1 MAPRASVGLVVAALA
16 CVLLLRAQPRTQ
28 AVVPMRVSAAH
39 NSLSTFPAHALPPL
53 PLRASAEAA
62 AATVRS
68 PFDLDSAEGIDGAL
82 RATGVDNTSRE
93 VILFTSDWT
102 GIVPAVNLV
111 QQLSAWSLDA
121 RMLLLADVERTCSR
135 TARAWPLIRIACG
148 WSRGIPG
155 FRERYGSTYGSVV
168 GLWTL
173 WSAKWLVLARLVER
187 RANVLMLDSDMMV
200 STNPYPLL
208 DCWPLRR
215 FALLVPPEGARV
227 NVGWI
232 YARGALSR
240 TGGLPSVL
248 WDMVRRLRLF
258 LEQMLSPTQAPTP
271 TLTEP

>member
-1 MAPRASVGLVVAALA
+1 MTTP
-16 CVLLLRAQPRTQ
+16 
-28 AVVPMRVSAAH
+28 
-39 NSLSTFPAHALPPL
+39 
-53 PLRASAEAA
+53 
-62 AATVRS
+62 
-68 PFDLDSAEGIDGAL
+68 
-82 RATGVDNTSRE
+82 SRE